1 MVRHWFLASV
11 AALLSSAA
19 YLAPAVAQSS
29 ADPAAPPPS
38 TTAAAPREAAR
49 ALFTAGLELHSEQT
63 GSALRAAI
71 AHWEQALA
79 LWEQL
84 GDREQLALTL
94 YWLSPTYLALGDTDA
109 ALASYQRML
118 QLYRDLGDRHSEAT
132 ALVALGRLHAQRG
145 DYQQALDDYHRAL
158 PLWQAA
164 NSRAG
169 AAATL
174 NNLGR
179 VYAQLGDRQ
188 RALSNYRQ
196 ALALAEQVGSVEGE
210 AATLNNLGQI
220 FAAEGDRPRARAH
233 YQQALDRWLAL
244 GKLSQQA
251 STLNNLGFL
260 SAEAGEFRKAEG
272 YYQQALHLWQQ
283 AGDRRGEAS
292 TLSNLGVAA
301 ATAGNLDQAQVYY
314 EQALV
319 LRQAVGERAKEALTR
334 YHLARAARQQGD
346 RPRALA
352 EIRQAVAIAEDL
364 RTNIDDPDLRTSFFA
379 TQQDY
384 YEFYIDL
391 LMDLHQ
397 QQPGAGY
404 DAQALQVSEQ
414 ARARSLLDLL
424 EEADADIRSGVDPA
438 LLQREQQLRAQ
449 LDAAEQRKI
458 ELFNRP
464 HSPDQAEAANQE
476 IDELLL
482 AYQDVQAEIRATS
495 PRYAA
500 LTQPQPLDLPQ
511 IQTQVVADGSL
522 LLEYFIG
529 RERSYL
535 WAVSQD
541 ELTSYVLPGREQ
553 LEAWVLQMRRE
564 LTRSRGG
571 RLSVGFQAI
580 AARLSDALLAPVA
593 DRLAGQRLLIVGHD
607 ALNYIP
613 FATLAVPEGAKEA
626 QNLPLLEIAG
636 QAGDRAYTPLIAAHE
651 LVALPSASALAVLR
665 RDTANRPAA
674 PKALAVLADPI
685 FSVND
690 ERISGQPQAPSLP
703 PELERSARES
713 GVLFDR
719 IPFTRQEAERILALV
734 EPTQSTQAF
743 GGAASRD
750 LALSPQLAQYRL
762 LHFATHGLLNST
774 SPELSGL
781 AFSLVDE
788 QGNPQNGFL
797 RLHDI
802 FNLNLP
808 AELVVL
814 SACQTGLGEQIR
826 GEGTIGLTRG
836 FMYAGAKRVIVSLW
850 NVDDEGTS
858 QLMANFYQAMLLEGQ
873 EPAAA
878 LRAAQLELWS
888 HPEWRSPYYWAAFT
902 LQGEG

>member
-1 MVRHWFLASV
+1 
-11 AALLSSAA
+11 
-19 YLAPAVAQSS
+19 
-29 ADPAAPPPS
+29 
-38 TTAAAPREAAR
+38 
-49 ALFTAGLELHSEQT
+49 
-63 GSALRAAI
+63 
-71 AHWEQALA
+71 
-79 LWEQL
+79 
-84 GDREQLALTL
+84 
-94 YWLSPTYLALGDTDA
+94 
-109 ALASYQRML
+109 
-118 QLYRDLGDRHSEAT
+118 
-132 ALVALGRLHAQRG
+132 
-145 DYQQALDDYHRAL
+145 
-158 PLWQAA
+158 
-164 NSRAG
+164 
-169 AAATL
+169 
-174 NNLGR
+174 
-179 VYAQLGDRQ
+179 
-188 RALSNYRQ
+188 
-196 ALALAEQVGSVEGE
+196 
-210 AATLNNLGQI
+210 
-220 FAAEGDRPRARAH
+220 
-233 YQQALDRWLAL
+233 
-244 GKLSQQA
+244 
-251 STLNNLGFL
+251 
-260 SAEAGEFRKAEG
+260 
-272 YYQQALHLWQQ
+272 
-283 AGDRRGEAS
+283 
-292 TLSNLGVAA
+292 
-301 ATAGNLDQAQVYY
+301 
-314 EQALV
+314 V

-334 YHLARAARQQGD
+334 YHLARVARQRGD

-364 RTNIDDPDLRTSFFA
+364 RAAIDDPDLRTSFFA
-379 TQQDY
+379 SQQDY

-391 LMDLHQ
+391 LMELHQ

-424 EEADADIRSGVDPA
+424 EEADANIRTGVDPA

-553 LEAWVLQMRRE
+553 LEAWVLQLRRE
-564 LTRSRGG
+564 LTRSRGS

-580 AARLSDALLAPVA
+580 ATRLSDVLLAPVA

-613 FATLAVPEGAKEA
+613 FAALALPEGAKEA
-626 QNLPLLEIAG
+626 QNLPLLDAG

-651 LVALPSASALAVLR
+651 LVALPSASALAVVR

-674 PKALAVLADPI
+674 PKTLAVLADPI

-690 ERISGQPQAPSLP
+690 ERISGKPQVPSLP

-719 IPFTRQEAERILALV
+719 IPFTRQEAEQILALV

-836 FMYAGAKRVIVSLW
+836 FMYAGAKRVVVSLW
-850 NVDDEGTS
+850 NVDDEGTA
-858 QLMANFYQAMLLEGQ
+858 QLMTQFYQAMLQEGQ